1 MLGSIGDI
9 LINGGIQL
17 LGNTVK
23 GTTELGLRKLGDFV
37 KDKTGVDLFNGD
49 ILNNGLNSEQI
60 LALRKLEAEHSAKI
74 LEFNVEYARISSSDV
89 SSARD
94 MQKVTIQSDVSWFA
108 KHFIFIL
115 ALLLVLPYVFMQ
127 IYTATNGI
135 PSENIRMVE
144 NMQVQ
149 FNNTVSII
157 LGYFFGNK
165 YGPSTPSSNT
175 TYVPTVDIKR

>member
-37 KDKTGVDLFNGD
+37 KDKTGIDLLGND

-60 LALRKLEAEHSAKI
+60 LALRKLETEYNAKI
-74 LEFNVEYARISSSDV
+74 LEFNVEFAKTSASEAA
-89 SSARD
+89 SARD
-94 MQKVTIQSDVSWFA
+94 LQKVTIQSDASWFA

-115 ALLLVLPYVFMQ
+115 ALILVVPYVFMCV
-127 IYTATNGI
+127 YTYVYGI
-135 PSENIRMVE
+135 PTENIRMAE
-144 NMQVQ
+144 NIQGQ
-149 FNNTVSII
+149 FTNTISMI
-157 LGYFFGNK
+157 LGFFFGNR
-165 YGPSTPSSNT
+165 YGPGAADKSTPFST
-175 TYVPTVDIKR
+175 GKKLE